1 MLSLFD
7 LGRIKQAY
15 VDCGTVAGTAR
26 ATGVSRKAIAAAI
39 ARNYKPLVRKTH
51 RNRSIVELRTKIS
64 RLAHKQSQKQH
75 RKWPTHSSA
84 KQIQQALQ
92 AETGK
97 VISVR
102 STQRHLRK
110 KGLKPLVRKALP
122 TRKRC
127 ELAKKKEFARKHQNI
142 RWKEVVFTDESWVC
156 CNERTGRIQWA
167 KRVEDV
173 LPLEK
178 KARWNVPSIMVWGAV
193 GYNFKSK
200 LVIFPSKVSQDGELR
215 QFRLDA
221 GGYVRRCLGTITNR
235 IVRERRI
242 LMHDGARSH
251 TAKKT
256 MEYLTRQKR
265 ARVLDDWPPYCPD
278 LNVIERVWKELKE
291 AVGKMCP
298 LTVEELTAAVKTAWD
313 AIPQATINR
322 HCAHFPKQLR
332 ALAAL

>member
-15 VDCGTVAGTAR
+15 VDCGTVAGAAR

-64 RLAHKQSQKQH
+64 RLAQKQSQKQH

-84 KQIQQALQ
+84 RQIQQALQ

-142 RWKEVVFTDESWVC
+142 RWKEIVFTDESWVC

-167 KRVEDV
+167 KRVE
-173 LPLEK
+173 EK
-178 KARWNVPSIMVWGAV
+178 RKPAGTFPPSWSGVQWATISKASSSFSRVRFPKTGSYDSFVWMRAAT
-193 GYNFKSK
+193 F
-200 LVIFPSKVSQDGELR
+200 
-215 QFRLDA
+215 
-221 GGYVRRCLGTITNR
+221 
-235 IVRERRI
+235 
-242 LMHDGARSH
+242 DGA
-251 TAKKT
+251 
-256 MEYLTRQKR
+256 
-265 ARVLDDWPPYCPD
+265 
-278 LNVIERVWKELKE
+278 
-291 AVGKMCP
+291 
-298 LTVEELTAAVKTAWD
+298 
-313 AIPQATINR
+313 
-322 HCAHFPKQLR
+322 
-332 ALAAL
+332 